1 MPSAGSRPSGRQRG
15 TCRELAGEDAGRL
28 RAVDRGVDRGS
39 AWRSHLGGHPPGGR
53 GTLRGPAPDEH
64 RGGRRSRDPQVGLVG
79 SPALDS
85 SRQGRAR
92 ARGRVGGG
100 FALSSTLVKG
110 TSRARLPSLAKTGAA
125 APEPVA
131 RPRPAEDPHDGMI
144 VDDSLLA
151 TREGTLSRRRLFPG
165 SGLSLAHRTR
175 VAQTGGAGSIEGWKP
190 VLVEVRPV
198 TTVSV
203 SAPRSRTASTR
214 PPPVVSTPLSNPL
227 AKVWPPA
234 TRTA

>member
-1 MPSAGSRPSGRQRG
+1 MTRRGPSADSWASNDLAVHENGSRQITAEATCVFQR
-15 TCRELAGEDAGRL
+15 
-28 RAVDRGVDRGS
+28 
-39 AWRSHLGGHPPGGR
+39 PY
-53 GTLRGPAPDEH
+53 
-64 RGGRRSRDPQVGLVG
+64 DPFVTHHYG
-79 SPALDS
+79 
-85 SRQGRAR
+85 
-92 ARGRVGGG
+92 
-100 FALSSTLVKG
+100 K
-110 TSRARLPSLAKTGAA
+110 
-125 APEPVA
+125 
-131 RPRPAEDPHDGMI
+131 I
-144 VDDSLLA
+144 VEDSLLA
-151 TREGTLSRRRLFPG
+151 PREGTLSRLRLFPG

-203 SAPRSRTASTR
+203 SAPRSSTASTR